1 MQMIKD
7 ILVVVLLTIL
17 IMHAI
22 WAIVDTF
29 TCIKYKIKPARIT
42 IITYIV
48 VLIGF
53 GYLLWHGVM

>member
-48 VLIGF
+48 VFIGF